1 MYLKTNPESL
11 LSVVLKDK
19 KFRGPDGLKSSF
31 YQTFKEDL
39 IPISHNLI
47 LKVIT
52 GG

>member
-1 MYLKTNPESL
+1 MYLKTNPKSL
-11 LSVVLKDK
+11 LGVVLKDK
-19 KFRGPDGLKSSF
+19 KFRGPDGLKGSF